1 MPRLRKSVFLLLLLL
16 PLPVFFLSLTIGSYQ
31 IPFDELLAILF
42 QGIAPFLN
50 SDSSQTQIYRDV
62 IFMIRLPRIL
72 LALFGGIALSVSG
85 ASLQSVFKNPL
96 VDSYILG
103 LSAGAGL
110 GAALAI
116 AFLPNIIGL
125 TQLFA
130 FLFSFMAFMLTYFVA
145 RDRGQAS
152 TVSLVLAGVIV
163 TALFSAALSM
173 IKFFTVPEKLSS
185 VVYWLMGSMAVSGW
199 KEVLYSVPLILLS
212 FLIITLM
219 RWRLNVLS
227 MGDEEAKSLGIN
239 VERDRLVVLLTTTLM
254 VSSFVSVAG
263 IIGWVG
269 LVIPH
274 LVRMLVRT
282 PDNRIVIPISA
293 SLGGV
298 FLLLADDVA
307 RSLTSYELPVGVI
320 TTIIGAPFF
329 LYLLK
334 KRGGGSWRQ

>member
-1 MPRLRKSVFLLLLLL
+1 LPGPRRSVYLILLSL
-16 PLPVFFLSLTIGSYQ
+16 PLPVFLLSLTIGSYH
-31 IPFDELLAILF
+31 IPFYEVIRILF
-42 QGIAPFLN
+42 QGIESP
-50 SDSSQTQIYRDV
+50 SVPSQTQIYRDV
-62 IFMIRLPRIL
+62 VFLIRLPRIL
-72 LALFGGIALSVSG
+72 LAFFGGMALYVSG
-85 ASLQSVFKNPL
+85 ASLQSIFKNPL

-116 AFLPNIIGL
+116 AFLPNSFGL
-125 TQLFA
+125 TQLSA
-130 FLFSFMAFMLTYFVA
+130 FSFSFIAFTLTYFVA

-152 TVSLVLAGVIV
+152 TVSLVLGGVIV

-173 IKFFTVPEKLSS
+173 VKFFTTPEKLSS
-185 VVYWLMGSMAVSGW
+185 VVYWLMGSMATSGW
-199 KEVLYSVPLILLS
+199 AEVLQSIPLILIA
-212 FLIITLM
+212 FFIICLM

-227 MGDEEAKSLGIN
+227 MGDEEAKSLGVN
-239 VERDRLVVLLTTTLM
+239 VERERLIILTTTTLM

-263 IIGWVG
+263 IIGWIG

-282 PDNRIVIPISA
+282 PDNRTVIPVSA

-298 FLLLADDVA
+298 FLLLADDIA

-329 LYLLK
+329 LYLLRS
-334 KRGGGSWRQ
+334 RGGSSWKQ